1 MPCWAIRPIIQNQF
15 GVNCYWMRQGRNC
28 LRRMSYPLEPQQATV
43 GADTTLVSSKQA
55 AKDSTDTAKPAM
67 WLAAVAAVA
76 ENSTTNKLEYTTGSD
91 TTVNGLEGTEGNIT
105 AFGTKDENNE
115 SEVIQNFYLQAATNA
130 TFKGIT
136 GAEVDTEKTAATA
149 TVGGADFY
157 EMSALSNTS
166 DDAAGAAALAAD
178 KDIYIA
184 TAAPVGGTPATFTKV
199 AKGTAAGSITWTA
212 GNVVYAIA
220 DAPTAAASLD
230 KTKSYLYIDN
240 ATTAAGDAAAFRY
253 IGALSEAKSGWSTT
267 DLSGIT
273 LKYDI
278 IGISG
283 SAYKGIAGADGSGL
297 TYGYKAQSS
306 AITVD
311 ATGLMTMNGVSGDN
325 YQSGKVTFLD
335 KDYALGSA
343 AGSFKTFTDPATFQF
358 SDAWLNNIKGKEI
371 TVTIVL
377 KDSTEIKETIT
388 VPES

>member
-1 MPCWAIRPIIQNQF
+1 
-15 GVNCYWMRQGRNC
+15 
-28 LRRMSYPLEPQQATV
+28 
-43 GADTTLVSSKQA
+43 
-55 AKDSTDTAKPAM
+55 M

-76 ENSTTNKLEYTTGSD
+76 ENSTTNELEYTTGSD

-105 AFGTKDENNE
+105 AFGTKDENNK

-184 TAAPVGGTPATFTKV
+184 TAAPAGGTPATFTKV

-220 DAPTAAASLD
+220 DAPTAAASLEN
-230 KTKSYLYIDN
+230 TKSYLYIDN
-240 ATTAAGDAAAFRY
+240 ATTVAGDAAAFRY

-267 DLSGIT
+267 DL
-273 LKYDI
+273 
-278 IGISG
+278 
-283 SAYKGIAGADGSGL
+283 
-297 TYGYKAQSS
+297 
-306 AITVD
+306 
-311 ATGLMTMNGVSGDN
+311 
-325 YQSGKVTFLD
+325 
-335 KDYALGSA
+335 
-343 AGSFKTFTDPATFQF
+343 
-358 SDAWLNNIKGKEI
+358 
-371 TVTIVL
+371 
-377 KDSTEIKETIT
+377 
-388 VPES
+388 